1 MFDHFVMSARQLRC
15 SFYTQASEVCMLIV
29 LVLIRCKGD
38 DQGNVLVQGVGQH
51 DQHAV
56 QGHRLDPLAS

>member
-1 MFDHFVMSARQLRC
+1 
-15 SFYTQASEVCMLIV
+15 MLNE
-29 LVLIRCKGD
+29 LVLICSEDGGD

-56 QGHRLDPLAS
+56 QGHRLEPEPW